1 MSSEATIVELYNSV
15 NAGTLILKP
24 DFQRK
29 FVWNDKHKEKFI
41 ETILKKYPFPEI
53 YTADG
58 EVDIET
64 KKVTKWVVD
73 GQQRLSSIVQYMNGD
88 EDLKLKKIPSYQQL
102 SDDEKKAFMSYKVVI
117 RDLGEK
123 SEETLKEIF
132 SRINSVNYALNAME
146 LKNALYDGDYITT
159 ANKILEDN
167 KVFFKK
173 IEIFSDNEVLRMRD
187 LEFVLTL
194 MSTIEN
200 KGYYTSTS
208 ENETYIKMYND
219 EYSNSDNIMTTLKNI
234 FDLILAINI
243 NDYSMW
249 LKKSNIY
256 TLIIELIRLN
266 CEYKLDADVLRPI
279 IEEFEQNVLSNKNN
293 DKSSN
298 DFAKYYYYSL
308 QGTASKTS
316 RIERG
321 KVLNSFLISKLSK

>member
-1 MSSEATIVELYNSV
+1 MSSEATIVELYNNV
-15 NAGTLILKP
+15 NGGTLILKP

-41 ETILKKYPFPEI
+41 ETILKNYPFPEI

-88 EDLKLKKIPSYQQL
+88 EDLKLKNIPSYQRL

-173 IEIFSDNEVLRMRD
+173 NEIFSDNEVLRMRD
-187 LEFVLTL
+187 LEFILTL
-194 MSTIEN
+194 MSTVEN

-219 EYSNSDNIMTTLKNI
+219 EYSNSDNIMTMLKNV

-266 CEYKLDADVLRPI
+266 NQYKLDADILRPI

-321 KVLNSFLISKLSK
+321 KVLNLFLTSKLSK